1 MTRLI
6 QQLQQIAQNVL
17 NMDRPME
24 IRYGIVTEVSPLK
37 ITLTQKA
44 IPIEGDMII
53 RGTEP
58 AITLQENDTVILLQN
73 RKGQQYYILGKR

>member
-44 IPIEGDMII
+44 IPIEGGMII